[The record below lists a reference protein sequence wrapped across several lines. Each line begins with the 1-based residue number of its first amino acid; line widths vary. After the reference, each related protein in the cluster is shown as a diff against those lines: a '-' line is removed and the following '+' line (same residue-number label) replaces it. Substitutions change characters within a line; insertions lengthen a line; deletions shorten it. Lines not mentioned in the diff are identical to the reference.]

1 MADDANEQT
10 TPHWGTSAPDYEGED
25 PENEIEL
32 DPNMAELP
40 LFAGLEAK
48 KIFADIEKQRE
59 KLEKAQ
65 ADYADHEERYK
76 VMVEHLKNVRQ
87 EVQHTEG
94 LASAKRAEVASE
106 DHLAQMAKR
115 EAGRYRQELKRE
127 QQELEA
133 IDSTLNALQNQVFGA
148 NEKMDGFKLQ
158 MNWNQEE
165 LEQWALA
172 SKQKEEDNLAIEKY
186 TRADEAKINQLAL
199 QIEKLTKRDLE
210 IQAQVEAEAT
220 ETSSRQIELDRT
232 AEEFRVLHAE
242 RQKLVQQWKETIE
255 VAARRDQ
262 DITKTATEYVQQKQ
276 AKEVVDVDL
285 KAAREDLDKVQA
297 LHTELQTEVT
307 ARERQLQARREF
319 LLSEQERKKKLEEE
333 IDIIKTELV
342 RTQSGIG
349 CLHAIDA
356 TRFHRT
362 MPGVVSFSSLSCFGP
377 RRGRRGASRVDGVVT
392 GHHCRDPTGVY
403 VVLGTPST
411 RCHIGP
417 LPVNTMLRAG
427 HGVAGVRALRG
438 DVEGLRGGVRLPG
451 DVLLEDG
458 ARGFMFRRHG
468 HVWYYFELQTHH
480 PELDGLGQW

>member
-1 MADDANEQT
+1 
-10 TPHWGTSAPDYEGED
+10 
-25 PENEIEL
+25 
-32 DPNMAELP
+32 
-40 LFAGLEAK
+40 
-48 KIFADIEKQRE
+48 
-59 KLEKAQ
+59 
-65 ADYADHEERYK
+65 
-76 VMVEHLKNVRQ
+76 
-87 EVQHTEG
+87 
-94 LASAKRAEVASE
+94 
-106 DHLAQMAKR
+106 
-115 EAGRYRQELKRE
+115 
-127 QQELEA
+127 
-133 IDSTLNALQNQVFGA
+133 
-148 NEKMDGFKLQ
+148 MDGFKLQ

-297 LHTELQTEVT
+297 LHGELQTEVT

-319 LLSEQERKKKLEEE
+319 LLSEQERKKKLAEE

-342 RTQSGIG
+342 RTQRLLR

-356 TRFHRT
+356 RRLQERMSWLFY
-362 MPGVVSFSSLSCFGP
+362 FSSLRPFGLNRDAP
-377 RRGRRGASRVDGVVT
+377 RRR
-392 GHHCRDPTGVY
+392 
-403 VVLGTPST
+403 T
-411 RCHIGP
+411 RH
-417 LPVNTMLRAG
+417 
-427 HGVAGVRALRG
+427 
-438 DVEGLRGGVRLPG
+438 
-451 DVLLEDG
+451 
-458 ARGFMFRRHG
+458 
-468 HVWYYFELQTHH
+468 EL
-480 PELDGLGQW
+480 

>member
-1 MADDANEQT
+1 MADDENEQT

-94 LASAKRAEVASE
+94 LASAQEGRSRVRRSFSPDGEE
-106 DHLAQMAKR
+106 

-220 ETSSRQIELDRT
+220 ARPPRQIELIAR
-232 AEEFRVLHAE
+232 AEG
-242 RQKLVQQWKETIE
+242 
-255 VAARRDQ
+255 
-262 DITKTATEYVQQKQ
+262 
-276 AKEVVDVDL
+276 
-285 KAAREDLDKVQA
+285 
-297 LHTELQTEVT
+297 
-307 ARERQLQARREF
+307 
-319 LLSEQERKKKLEEE
+319 LS
-333 IDIIKTELV
+333 
-342 RTQSGIG
+342 G
-349 CLHAIDA
+349 A
-356 TRFHRT
+356 TRRAPEARPAVEGDHR
-362 MPGVVSFSSLSCFGP
+362 S
-377 RRGRRGASRVDGVVT
+377 RR
-392 GHHCRDPTGVY
+392 
-403 VVLGTPST
+403 ST
-411 RCHIGP
+411 RSRYHEDGD
-417 LPVNTMLRAG
+417 
-427 HGVAGVRALRG
+427 GVRA
-438 DVEGLRGGVRLPG
+438 
-451 DVLLEDG
+451 
-458 ARGFMFRRHG
+458 
-468 HVWYYFELQTHH
+468 TKTS
-480 PELDGLGQW
+480 

>member
-1 MADDANEQT
+1 
-10 TPHWGTSAPDYEGED
+10 
-25 PENEIEL
+25 
-32 DPNMAELP
+32 
-40 LFAGLEAK
+40 
-48 KIFADIEKQRE
+48 
-59 KLEKAQ
+59 
-65 ADYADHEERYK
+65 
-76 VMVEHLKNVRQ
+76 
-87 EVQHTEG
+87 
-94 LASAKRAEVASE
+94 
-106 DHLAQMAKR
+106 
-115 EAGRYRQELKRE
+115 
-127 QQELEA
+127 
-133 IDSTLNALQNQVFGA
+133 
-148 NEKMDGFKLQ
+148 MDGFKLQ

-342 RTQSGIG
+342 RYGVLTPSY
-349 CLHAIDA
+349 AIDA
-356 TRFHRT
+356 TRGHRT

-377 RRGRRGASRVDGVVT
+377 RRGRRGGSERRRSRRWRLHET
-392 GHHCRDPTGVY
+392 A
-403 VVLGTPST
+403 PS
-411 RCHIGP
+411 
-417 LPVNTMLRAG
+417 
-427 HGVAGVRALRG
+427 
-438 DVEGLRGGVRLPG
+438 
-451 DVLLEDG
+451 
-458 ARGFMFRRHG
+458 
-468 HVWYYFELQTHH
+468 
-480 PELDGLGQW
+480 

>member
-1 MADDANEQT
+1 MADDENEQT

-48 KIFADIEKQRE
+48 KIFADIEKQRI

-297 LHTELQTEVT
+297 LHGELQTEVT

-342 RTQSGIG
+342 RSRRPVVFSLCRWDSYLTHDAVGRFFFEFELFRTASGPSRRVRET
-349 CLHAIDA
+349 AVA
-356 TRFHRT
+356 S
-362 MPGVVSFSSLSCFGP
+362 MASS
-377 RRGRRGASRVDGVVT
+377 
-392 GHHCRDPTGVY
+392 RDSAAA
-403 VVLGTPST
+403 TPSS
-411 RCHIGP
+411 
-417 LPVNTMLRAG
+417 
-427 HGVAGVRALRG
+427 
-438 DVEGLRGGVRLPG
+438 
-451 DVLLEDG
+451 
-458 ARGFMFRRHG
+458 
-468 HVWYYFELQTHH
+468 
-480 PELDGLGQW
+480 